1 MTKAGALC
9 RIVLTL
15 GLVLTCSTEAQA
27 TKAPPRPAE
36 QTGWGGGV
44 SSVDPDATAA
54 GVEVLRRGGNAVDAA
69 VATAAALGVTDPF
82 STGIGGG
89 GFLLYYDA
97 LTGRVHTID
106 GRETAPAAANPDLF
120 VENGAA
126 MPFDDARTSG
136 LAVGVPGNPAT
147 WQTALRRWGTLSLS
161 GALRPAEMLARRGFV
176 VDETFNR
183 QITQNAARFAD
194 FTSSRDLYLPG
205 GNAPA
210 VGSTFRNP
218 ELADTLGELA
228 RTNLASL
235 YGGAIGHDLVQAV
248 QHPPLAPESKRAAR
262 PGGMTVSDLRNYRTT
277 APEATQIRY
286 RGLDIYSTAS
296 PSGGATTG
304 EVLNIV
310 ENTDLRKASE
320 TQYLHRFMEATKL
333 AFADRSQW
341 VGDPAFI
348 DVPARELAS
357 QRFADSRACL
367 VSATKA
373 LPAPVSPGSPRDPK
387 PCATTGD
394 QVLPSAEEERTTH
407 LVVSDRWGNVVSYTS
422 TIEAEGGNGVVVP
435 GRGFL
440 LNNELTDFSFTPTV
454 PGDPNLPAAGKRPR
468 SAMSPVIVLN
478 RGKVLLA
485 AGSPGGATIITT
497 VTQLL
502 TQRLDRGKSLLEAI
516 AAPRVSQRNSAVTP
530 AEPAFLASPE
540 RAELERLGH
549 QFSSTPEIGAA
560 TAIELLPDGRWHAVA
575 EPVRR
580 GGGAARV
587 AVPSF

>member
-1 MTKAGALC
+1 MAKAGTLS
-9 RIVLTL
+9 RIALTL
-15 GLVLTCSTEAQA
+15 GLVLTCSTEALA
-27 TKAPPRPAE
+27 TPAAPRLAE
-36 QTGWGGGV
+36 QTGRGGAV
-44 SSVDPDATAA
+44 SSVDPDASAA
-54 GVEVLRRGGNAVDAA
+54 GVEVLRRGGNAIDAA

-97 LTGRVHTID
+97 RTRRVHTID
-106 GRETAPAAANPDLF
+106 GRETAPAAAHEKLF

-126 MPFDDARTSG
+126 MPFDEARTSG

-147 WQTALRRWGTLSLS
+147 WQTALRRWGTLSL
-161 GALRPAEMLARRGFV
+161 GDALSPAETLARSGFA

-183 QITQNAARFAD
+183 QISQNAARFAD
-194 FTSSRDLYLPG
+194 FTSTRDLYLPG
-205 GNAPA
+205 GKPPA

-218 ELADTLGELA
+218 ELADTYRELA

-235 YGGAIGHDLVQAV
+235 YGGAIGRDLVQAV
-248 QHPPLAPESKRAAR
+248 QHPPVAAGSSRVVR
-262 PGGMTVSDLRNYRTT
+262 PGGMTVSDLKGYRTLSPSPT
-277 APEATQIRY
+277 KVGY
-286 RGLDIYSTAS
+286 RGLDVYSTAS
-296 PSGGATTG
+296 PSGGLTTG

-310 ENTDLRKASE
+310 ENTNLRAASE
-320 TQYLHRFMEATKL
+320 TDYLHRFMEATKL
-333 AFADRSQW
+333 SFADRSRW
-341 VGDPAFI
+341 VGDPAFS
-348 DVPARELAS
+348 DVPAHEMQS

-367 VSATKA
+367 VNATTA
-373 LPAPVSPGSPRDPK
+373 LPAPVEPGNPRNPGR
-387 PCATTGD
+387 CATTGD
-394 QVLPSAEEERTTH
+394 RVTPSAEAERTTH
-407 LVVSDRWGNVVSYTS
+407 LVASDRWGNVVSYTS

-440 LNNELTDFSFTPTV
+440 LNNELTDFSFTPV
-454 PGDPNLPAAGKRPR
+454 VQGDPNLPAAGKRPR
-468 SAMSPVIVLN
+468 SAMSPVIVLD
-478 RGKVLLA
+478 RGRVVLA

-502 TQRLDRGKSLLEAI
+502 TQYLDRGKSLLEAV

-540 RAELERLGH
+540 RAELERRGH

-587 AVPSF
+587 VQPSR